1 MAKRKKGQTM
11 IIKIVHRKQKIEQ
24 YEPYLKMEVNSG
36 LLNQTWQQWSLR
48 LVWMVPIKIISDKYK
63 LYPKLH
69 YIKLH
74 YIKFLY
80 G

>member
-36 LLNQTWQQWSLR
+36 SFEPNLAEMVLKVNR
-48 LVWMVPIKIISDKYK
+48 CWMASDSKS
-63 LYPKLH
+63 
-69 YIKLH
+69 
-74 YIKFLY
+74 
-80 G
+80 

>member
-36 LLNQTWQQWSLR
+36 SLEPNLAAMVFEISLDGSNQN
-48 LVWMVPIKIISDKYK
+48 
-63 LYPKLH
+63 
-69 YIKLH
+69 YIW
-74 YIKFLY
+74 
-80 G
+80 